1 MPGDQSNICVTS
13 RFPKGVAAAD
23 RLYLNMEEV
32 MKKAIVIMLTGAMM
46 LAAVAC
52 GGSSSNSTPAQ
63 NNTQTE
69 EAKPA
74 EETQETVESTVEEP
88 EQTEVNVPEDAMSF
102 EDYMAAA
109 TDAEVVVQGAIQGKQ
124 GFFSRDDQGLATVYL
139 QDEKGGA
146 YFIYEL
152 PCTEK
157 EYELMEI
164 GKIIKV
170 KGYMSEWSGEIEVV
184 DVETWMFVDGEYIA
198 EAEDVT
204 ALLGTDELASK
215 MNKKVAFKGMTVEPI
230 KNKDDEDVAF
240 IYNYD
245 GSGERGPDT
254 DLYFN
259 VSVNGQTYTFTV
271 ESYLCGPDSD
281 VYKAVEDLKIGDVI
295 DMEGFLYW
303 YNGPNPHITAIVA
316 Q

>member
-1 MPGDQSNICVTS
+1 
-13 RFPKGVAAAD
+13 
-23 RLYLNMEEV
+23 

-52 GGSSSNSTPAQ
+52 GGSSNSAPAQ
-63 NNTQTE
+63 ESKTE

-88 EQTEVNVPEDAMSF
+88 EQTEPNIPEDAMNF

-109 TDAEVVVQGAIQGKQ
+109 TDTEVVVQGSIQGKQ
-124 GFFSRDDQGLATVYL
+124 NYFVKDDQGKASIYL
-139 QDEKGGA
+139 QDQNGGA

-164 GKIIKV
+164 GKTIKV
-170 KGYMSEWSGEIEVV
+170 KGYKSEWSGEIEVI
-184 DVETWMFVDGEYIA
+184 DIETWMFVDGDYIA

-204 ALLGTDELASK
+204 ALLGTDDLAAK
-215 MNKKVAFKGMTVEPI
+215 MNKKVLFKGMKVEPI
-230 KNKDDEDVAF
+230 KDKDNNDVAF
-240 IYNYD
+240 IYNYN
-245 GSGERGPDT
+245 GSGTEGD

-271 ESYLCGPDSD
+271 ESYLCGPDTEI
-281 VYKAVEDLKIGDVI
+281 YKAVKDFHIGDVI
-295 DMEGFLYW
+295 DLEGFLYW
-303 YNGPNPHITAIVA
+303 YNGPNPHITAVLA

>member
-1 MPGDQSNICVTS
+1 MKQGGATNLMCYL
-13 RFPKGVAAAD
+13 KGVAAAD

-52 GGSSSNSTPAQ
+52 GGGSSNSTPAQ
-63 NNTQTE
+63 ESKTE

-88 EQTEVNVPEDAMSF
+88 EQTEPNISEDAMSF

-109 TDAEVVVQGAIQGKQ
+109 TDTEVVVQGSIQGKQ
-124 GFFSRDDQGLATVYL
+124 NYFVKDDQGKASIYL
-139 QDEKGGA
+139 QDQNGGA

-164 GKIIKV
+164 GKTIKV
-170 KGYMSEWSGEIEVV
+170 KGYKSEWSGEIEVI
-184 DVETWMFVDGEYIA
+184 DIETWMFVDGDYIA

-204 ALLGTDELASK
+204 ALLGTDDLAAK
-215 MNKKVAFKGMTVEPI
+215 MNKKVLFKGMKVEPI
-230 KNKDDEDVAF
+230 KDKDNNDVAF

-245 GSGERGPDT
+245 GSGTEGD

-281 VYKAVEDLKIGDVI
+281 IYKAVKDFHIGDVI
-295 DMEGFLYW
+295 DLEGFLYW
-303 YNGPNPHITAIVA
+303 YNGPNPHITAVLA

>member
-1 MPGDQSNICVTS
+1 
-13 RFPKGVAAAD
+13 
-23 RLYLNMEEV
+23 

-52 GGSSSNSTPAQ
+52 GGGSSNSTPAQ
-63 NNTQTE
+63 ESKTE

-88 EQTEVNVPEDAMSF
+88 EQTEPNIPEDAMSF

-109 TDAEVVVQGAIQGKQ
+109 TDTEVVVQGSIQGKQ
-124 GFFSRDDQGLATVYL
+124 NYFVKDDQGKASIYL
-139 QDEKGGA
+139 QDQNGGA

-164 GKIIKV
+164 GKTIKV
-170 KGYMSEWSGEIEVV
+170 KGYKSEWSGEIEVI
-184 DVETWMFVDGEYIA
+184 DIETWMFVDGDYIA

-204 ALLGTDELASK
+204 ALLGTDDLAAK
-215 MNKKVAFKGMTVEPI
+215 MNKKVLFKGMKVEPI
-230 KNKDDEDVAF
+230 KDKDNNDVAF
-240 IYNYD
+240 IYNYN
-245 GSGERGPDT
+245 GSGTEGD

-271 ESYLCGPDSD
+271 ESYLCGPDTEI
-281 VYKAVEDLKIGDVI
+281 YKAVKDFHIGDVI
-295 DMEGFLYW
+295 DLEGFLYW
-303 YNGPNPHITAIVA
+303 YNGPNPHITAVLA

>member
-1 MPGDQSNICVTS
+1 
-13 RFPKGVAAAD
+13 
-23 RLYLNMEEV
+23 

-52 GGSSSNSTPAQ
+52 GGGSSNSAPAQ
-63 NNTQTE
+63 ESKTE

-88 EQTEVNVPEDAMSF
+88 EQTEPNIPEDAMSF

-109 TDAEVVVQGAIQGKQ
+109 TDTEVVVQGSIQGKQ
-124 GFFSRDDQGLATVYL
+124 NYFVKDDQGKASIYL
-139 QDEKGGA
+139 QDQNGGA

-164 GKIIKV
+164 GKTIKV
-170 KGYMSEWSGEIEVV
+170 KGYKSEWSGEIEVI
-184 DVETWMFVDGEYIA
+184 DIETWMFVDGDYIA

-204 ALLGTDELASK
+204 ALLGTDDLAAK
-215 MNKKVAFKGMTVEPI
+215 MNKKVLFKGMKVEPI
-230 KNKDDEDVAF
+230 KDKDNNDVAF
-240 IYNYD
+240 IYNYN
-245 GSGERGPDT
+245 GSGTEGD

-281 VYKAVEDLKIGDVI
+281 IYKAVKDFHIGDVI
-295 DMEGFLYW
+295 DLEGFLYW
-303 YNGPNPHITAIVA
+303 YNGPNPHITAVLA